1 MKERFLPE
9 DHGSQHAPKTPHV
22 KTIIVHLVIHQQ
34 FWSFEISACYP
45 HVVLLSRVVELS
57 QPPVYQP
64 QPPVLVVDHHVVGLH
79 VPVHDAHAVAVVQ
92 GSQQLIEVASY
103 IIVSQ
108 GLDKIERFT
117 EISQKVLTEMHLV
130 QLLKVSVV
138 YMLENECWGSAD
150 WVLNLRDFLKN
161 RL

>member
-1 MKERFLPE
+1 M
-9 DHGSQHAPKTPHV
+9 
-22 KTIIVHLVIHQQ
+22 
-34 FWSFEISACYP
+34 
-45 HVVLLSRVVELS
+45 VELC
-57 QPPVYQP
+57 QPPVNEP
-64 QPPVLVVDHHVVGLH
+64 ESPVFVVYHDIVRLDI
-79 VPVHDAHAVAVVQ
+79 PVHDAHAVAVVQ

-150 WVLNLRDFLKN
+150 WVLNLRFS
-161 RL
+161 